1 MPLPSP
7 TEKQARTIWAGLTA
21 LAVGVLLTIL
31 AGLIWGLGW
40 LLHLLSP
47 VLWPLA
53 IGGILA
59 YLLDPVVDYFERKKI
74 PRGRAIILVFILC
87 ALALTAFFA
96 SIIPR
101 VVRESGRL
109 ISDLPE
115 YSRKLQGD
123 LNQWMSSRPILD
135 KWRGKLFPSSRT
147 NYVTISTNGTNITLA
162 ISPDGQTNIVTS
174 PPPKVAEHAWTEQV
188 SQRVLEWLGDTLPKM
203 GSWLGAQLSRVASW
217 AGMII
222 GLALVPVFTYYFLQE
237 KTGIQKGWTNYLPV
251 MESRFKDELVFCLN
265 AINDYLI
272 VFFRGQVV
280 VAFCIGVLLTIGF
293 LAIGLNYAVILGIL
307 AGVLSIVPYLGAILT
322 IIPAMILAAVQFKD
336 WLHPLLV
343 LAIFALVQTLEGFVI
358 SPKIMGDRVGLHPL
372 TIIIA
377 VMVGTTLLGGI
388 LGGILAIPLTAA
400 LRVLMFRYIWK
411 RRQGV
416 ATVA

>member
-1 MPLPSP
+1 M
-7 TEKQARTIWAGLTA
+7 GLTA

-40 LLHLLSP
+40 LLHVLSP

-59 YLLDPVVDYFERKKI
+59 YLLDPVVDYFERKKM
-74 PRGRAIILVFILC
+74 RRNRAIILVFVLC
-87 ALALTAFFA
+87 VLALSAFFA

-109 ISDLPE
+109 ISEVPD
-115 YSRKLQGD
+115 YSRRLQTD
-123 LNQWMSSRPILD
+123 LNNWMSSRPFLET
-135 KWRGKLFPSSRT
+135 WRGRLFPSSRT
-147 NYVTISTNGTNITLA
+147 NTPSSVVSTNIPVTIT
-162 ISPDGQTNIVTS
+162 PDGQTNIVTTT
-174 PPPKVAEHAWTEQV
+174 PPAKLTEHAWTEQV
-188 SQRVLEWLGDTLPKM
+188 SQKVLAWLSDTMPKI
-203 GSWLGAQLSRVASW
+203 GRWLVAQLSRVASW
-217 AGMII
+217 AGMVI

-237 KTGIQKGWTNYLPV
+237 KKGIQEGWTHYLPV
-251 MESRFKDELVFCLN
+251 MESRFKDELVFCIN
-265 AINDYLI
+265 AINNYLI

-293 LAIGLNYAVILGIL
+293 LAMGLNYAVILGIL
-307 AGVLSIVPYLGAILT
+307 AGALSIVPYLGAILT
-322 IIPAMILAAVQFKD
+322 VIPAMILAAVQFKD
-336 WLHPLLV
+336 WFHPLLV
-343 LAIFALVQTLEGFVI
+343 LAIFGLVQMLEGFVI

-377 VMVGTTLLGGI
+377 VMVGTTLLGGV

-400 LRVLMFRYIWK
+400 LRVLMFRYVWK
-411 RRQGV
+411 KRN
-416 ATVA
+416 T